1 MSNSALVSYTFTD
14 HHKMNARQ
22 NKYYNPSGK
31 VLKITPHH
39 QAGNLTMAQIKTEIL
54 KTTRQFSCNYAIDSS
69 GNVGLFVPE
78 EYRSWCTSSPA
89 NDYLAITIEVANDQI
104 GGSWHISDKAMNRLV
119 DLIVDIC
126 VRNGIPR
133 LNYTGDKS
141 GNLTMHKWFNATAC
155 PGTYLES
162 KFPWIAAEVNK
173 RLQYGTG
180 PAAEDKPG
188 EIKVGDVV
196 EFLGGYHYKNAKTA
210 TPTGGTRKP
219 GPAEVTALSPG
230 SPHPYHLRNTD
241 GISNVY
247 GWVDAETIQ
256 TTADTTPAP
265 APAPVGD
272 RKTYRLSVTG
282 VTLGDAEALRKALE
296 PVIEERGLGAYYE
309 YTEV

>member
-1 MSNSALVSYTFTD
+1 MNSALVSYTFTD
-14 HHKMNARQ
+14 HNKRNARK
-22 NKYYNPSGK
+22 NKTYNASGK

-39 QAGNLTMAQIKTEIL
+39 QAGNLTMDQIKAEIL
-54 KTTRQFSCNYAIDSS
+54 KPSRQFSCNYAIDSN

-119 DLIVDIC
+119 DLCVDIC
-126 VRNGIPR
+126 QRHGISR
-133 LNYTGDKS
+133 LDYTGDKT
-141 GNLTMHKWFNATAC
+141 GNLTMHKWFSATAC

-162 KFPWIAAEVNK
+162 KFPWLAAEVNK
-173 RLQYGTG
+173 RLQYGST
-180 PAAEDKPG
+180 EDKPG

-196 EFLGGYHYKNAKTA
+196 DFLGGYHYKSARAT

-219 GPAEVTALSPG
+219 GPADVTALAPG

-241 GISNVY
+241 GVSNVY
-247 GWVDAETIQ
+247 GWVDADTIK
-256 TTADTTPAP
+256 TTAATTPEP

-272 RKTYRLSVTG
+272 RKTYRLAVTG
-282 VTLGDAEALRKALE
+282 VTLGDAKAIDEAIR
-296 PVIEERGLGAYYE
+296 PIIEERGLGAYYE